1 MPGKFGITVLGS
13 GSRGNAAV
21 IHGPEGNL
29 LLDAGFTARELERRL
44 SSREIAA
51 DSIRAVLLTHDHSDH
66 TKGCRVFADRH
77 HIAAYMT
84 APTLQEG
91 RRTNFLPEQKFLI
104 SPGTAFD
111 LCGVKIEPD
120 SIRAVVLTHDH
131 SDHTKG
137 CRVFADRHRISA
149 YMTAPTLHEGRQA
162 DFLPERKVLISP
174 GTAFDLCG
182 VKVEPFTVPHDA
194 AATIGCVF
202 HACER
207 KIGVATDLGHVT
219 LLVRQKLHGCSLLVL
234 EANHDP
240 GMLFASSRHVRVK
253 RRIFSREGH
262 LSNADAMAALE
273 DLLSPECRALVLAH
287 ISSEC
292 NDRELLEN
300 MAEKTLQNLGRT
312 DILLHIA
319 KQDSPLDTFWLAG

>member
-111 LCGVKIEPD
+111 LCGVKIEP
-120 SIRAVVLTHDH
+120 
-131 SDHTKG
+131 
-137 CRVFADRHRISA
+137 
-149 YMTAPTLHEGRQA
+149 
-162 DFLPERKVLISP
+162 
-174 GTAFDLCG
+174 
-182 VKVEPFTVPHDA
+182 FTVPHDA
-194 AATIGCVF
+194 VSTIGYVF
-202 HACER
+202 QACGHR
-207 KIGVATDLGHVT
+207 IGVATDLGHVT
-219 LLVRQKLHGCSLLVL
+219 LLVQQKLRGCSLLVL

-287 ISSEC
+287 INSEC